1 MGAAAYNRGSRLVWR
16 NGDAKMPK
24 AVALASMHAVN
35 DELSELRSRVGMLE
49 SELRR
54 ARRCLAAERAAREAL
69 RIQLADEQRSNAFGV
84 SILCKLAF
92 PSIDAGKEGGA

>member
-1 MGAAAYNRGSRLVWR
+1 MSASAYNRGSRLVWR
-16 NGDAKMPK
+16 ETEAKMPK
-24 AVALASMHAVN
+24 AVALASMRAVD
-35 DELSELRSRVGMLE
+35 DELSALRSRVGVLE

-84 SILCKLAF
+84 GILCKLAF
-92 PSIDAGKEGGA
+92 PSMDAAKEGKE